1 MCLATQVNATLAKSF
16 TVTPWISN
24 PYIRFPVGK
33 WEKGL
38 ALFEVFAAY
47 IARSLQPSQ
56 QKLQKPRA
64 YVTPPSK
71 NRDQSKAQVMPERA
85 ALYKWVLINLTFYF
99 FTFFSILH
107 SILFVCSTTK
117 GAAACAPHALAKW
130 RGNGVMGFVS
140 SLIKP

>member
-99 FTFFSILH
+99 FTFFPSCTPFCSFVQQQKGQLH
-107 SILFVCSTTK
+107 V
-117 GAAACAPHALAKW
+117 HHMRW
-130 RGNGVMGFVS
+130 RNGVAMGLWDLLAV
-140 SLIKP
+140 

>member
-1 MCLATQVNATLAKSF
+1 MCLATQVNATSAKSF

-38 ALFEVFAAY
+38 ALFEVFSAY

-99 FTFFSILH
+99 FTFFFHPALH
-107 SILFVCSTTK
+107 FVRLFNNKRGSCMCTTCV
-117 GAAACAPHALAKW
+117 GEMAWQWGYGIC
-130 RGNGVMGFVS
+130 
-140 SLIKP
+140 